1 MNQLPN
7 TPDTGGTA
15 IAYPKHDIPPA
26 LKNETWG
33 LQYAKAVWSDW
44 QYSIP
49 RTCFYNAAD
58 KYEENRLYA
67 QGKQPI
73 NQYKK
78 LMGVD
83 EQTDDTM
90 LNLDWTVRPF
100 VVKYRDLAISRIVQQ
115 IYNVIAT
122 PIDPEARGELA
133 GIYAALRAKIAMR
146 QSMQGNPE
154 LAQHPELQQKPG
166 DPWDEEELE
175 MRIDFGEQFNRSKDA
190 ELAIQLGFYDNDLD
204 QMVRSWAECFF
215 DCGPAGYRE
224 WLDKDTNRPRA
235 RPVNPEAVITSYAHW
250 ADFRDLVHAGEIID
264 EAVVDLA
271 TKTRPDGSKVFT
283 DEDLTRLE
291 TEVAGRWS
299 NASLVTRGTNYFKG
313 YDKWKV
319 KVLDLYF
326 FSWND
331 YHYNIWVN
339 SHGNLDFE
347 WKDGPA
353 SPQGKRKYKGKRIKV
368 VYGVKWIIGTDYVYD
383 FRLEQDPKRSNDPKK
398 KAETGLPF
406 KFYATSFY
414 EMRCLS
420 MMDRLRPLADD
431 YQLTV
436 MRAQNF
442 KARLIPDGYWI
453 DLDALES
460 AALSKGGQQMTT
472 MQLLQMFY
480 DTGILV
486 GRSKDIM
493 GESNANFKPVLPLQ
507 NSNVQGLL
515 ALYQDKLNIIQEAEA
530 MVGFNQATAGQTINP
545 KTLNGAVQQ
554 MQQTTDNALYPIQF
568 GIKFLMESLAGDI
581 LIRTQ
586 QALKKGGSVSG
597 YAPALGTNTLRFLEA
612 DPVIGARQ
620 YGIKL
625 EEKPSDDQKQ
635 ELMQQMA
642 EDQKQGLIDSSD
654 IFMVANT
661 YNIKQAQQMLAYK
674 VKRNRQAAEAS
685 KQQSEQA
692 TFQGQQQ
699 TALVSSKARIA
710 EIQAQGIEDRK
721 TADVVGAWNDKV
733 AATKAKTELNKI
745 DAQMVADIIMQAM
758 QGGQQPPGAPQPG
771 QPQQPQSPVQPN
783 PGASPVGDGQS

>member
-1 MNQLPN
+1 MNQLPV
-7 TPDTGGTA
+7 TADTTGTA
-15 IAYPKHDIPPA
+15 IAYPKHDIAPA
-26 LKNETWG
+26 LKDEKWG
-33 LQYAKAVWSDW
+33 RDYAKAVWADW

-73 NQYKK
+73 EQYKK
-78 LMGVD
+78 RMGVD
-83 EQTDDTM
+83 EQTDDTFT
-90 LNLDWTVRPF
+90 NVDWSVRPF
-100 VVKYRDLAISRIVQQ
+100 VVKYRDLAISRLMQL

-133 GIYAALRAKIAMR
+133 GVYAAMRARIAMR
-146 QSMQGNPE
+146 QMTQGSDIS
-154 LAQHPELQQKPG
+154 QHTELQQRPG

-190 ELAIQLGFYDNDLD
+190 ELAIQLGFYDNDLE
-204 QMVRSWAECFF
+204 QMVRSWAESFF

-224 WLDKDTNRPRA
+224 WLDKETNRPKA
-235 RPVNPEAVITSYAHW
+235 RPVNPEAVISSYSHW
-250 ADFRDLVHAGEIID
+250 ADFRDMVHAGEIID

-271 TKTRPDGSKVFT
+271 TKMRPEGTRVFT
-283 DEDLTRLE
+283 DEDLITLQ
-291 TEVAGRWS
+291 TDVAGRWS

-331 YHYNIWVN
+331 YHYNLWVN
-339 SHGNLDFE
+339 SHGNLEFE
-347 WKDGPA
+347 WKDAPA
-353 SPQGKRKYKGKRIKV
+353 SPQGKRKYRGKRIKV

-398 KAETGLPF
+398 KAETSLPF
-406 KFYATSFY
+406 RFYATNFY

-431 YQLTV
+431 FQLTI
-436 MRAQNF
+436 MRIQNL
-442 KARLIPDGYWI
+442 KARLIPNGFWI

-460 AALSKGGQQMTT
+460 AALSKGGIQMTT

-493 GESNANFKPVLPLQ
+493 GESNNNFKPVIPLQ
-507 NSNVQGLL
+507 NSIAAELVG
-515 ALYQDKLNIIQEAEA
+515 LYQDLLQTVQQAEA

-554 MQQTTDNALYPIQF
+554 MTQSTDNALYPMQF
-568 GIKFLMESLAGDI
+568 GIKYLMQSLAGDI
-581 LIRTQ
+581 LVRTQ
-586 QALKKGGSVSG
+586 QALRKGQVAG
-597 YAPALGTNTLRFLEA
+597 YAPALGTNTLRFMEVS
-612 DPVIGARQ
+612 PTINARQ
-620 YGIKL
+620 YGIML
-625 EEKPSDDQKQ
+625 EEKPT
-635 ELMQQMA
+635 
-642 EDQKQGLIDSSD
+642 EDQKQILIQQMGIDQKEGLIDTSD
-654 IFMVANT
+654 VIMIMNT
-661 YNIKQAQQMLAYK
+661 YNVKQAQQMLAYK
-674 VKRNRQAAEAS
+674 VKKNRQAMETS

-692 TFQGQQQ
+692 TIQGQQQ
-699 TALVSSKARIA
+699 SAVVSSQMHIA
-710 EIQAQGIEDRK
+710 EIRAKGEEDRK
-721 TADVVGAWNDKV
+721 TADVVGAWAEK
-733 AATKAKTELNKI
+733 AAAIKAKTTL
-745 DAQMVADIIMQAM
+745 DANDARIVADIILQAM
-758 QGGQQPPGAPQPG
+758 QGGQAGGQPTQPG
-771 QPQQPQSPVQPN
+771 QSQQQGQVQPN
-783 PGASPVGDGQS
+783 PGPSPQGNGGQ